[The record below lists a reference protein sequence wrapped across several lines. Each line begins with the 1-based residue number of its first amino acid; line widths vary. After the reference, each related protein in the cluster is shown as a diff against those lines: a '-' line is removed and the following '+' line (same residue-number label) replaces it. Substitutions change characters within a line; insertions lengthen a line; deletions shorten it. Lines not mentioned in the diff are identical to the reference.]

1 MKLAKVIFWVLV
13 SLALVNL
20 LVLDVIVSA
29 PQEKREFSE
38 RLDAVEE
45 RVKRLGSE
53 LADFTSLKKDDQ
65 EGVRE
70 VGDEPVPTPI
80 PTAVPSKAQTPT
92 IEKKAVNPAPQQTVK
107 EYYVPLGHA
116 ALATENFSWGDTG
129 VETTLDLGNYPGVK
143 QVNFEATLYAPE
155 GHVEARLY
163 NVSDSNALIDSTIL
177 GTTQEPKFY
186 RSGNVVLPS
195 GNKTY
200 RVQMRTS
207 LHVTAQMDNARIRIT
222 VN

>member
-1 MKLAKVIFWVLV
+1 MKLAKVIFWVLLF
-13 SLALVNL
+13 LAFVNL
-20 LVLDVIVSA
+20 LVLDVLVSA
-29 PQEKREFSE
+29 RKENREFSE

-53 LADFTSLKKDDQ
+53 FADLTSGKTDDQ
-65 EGVRE
+65 EDVVE
-70 VGDEPVPTPI
+70 VGEESVPTPT
-80 PTAVPSKAQTPT
+80 PVAVTSKAQTPT
-92 IEKKAVNPAPQQTVK
+92 IEKKVVNPVPQQMAK

-143 QVNFEATLYAPE
+143 EVNFDAMLYAPA

-163 NVSDSNALIDSTIL
+163 NVSDSNALLDSTIL
-177 GTTQEPKFY
+177 GTTQEPKYY

-207 LHVTAQMDNARIRIT
+207 LHVVAQMDNARIRIT

>member
-1 MKLAKVIFWVLV
+1 MA
-13 SLALVNL
+13 
-20 LVLDVIVSA
+20 
-29 PQEKREFSE
+29 
-38 RLDAVEE
+38 
-45 RVKRLGSE
+45 
-53 LADFTSLKKDDQ
+53 
-65 EGVRE
+65 
-70 VGDEPVPTPI
+70 
-80 PTAVPSKAQTPT
+80 
-92 IEKKAVNPAPQQTVK
+92 K

-143 QVNFEATLYAPE
+143 EVNFDATLYAPA

-163 NVSDSNALIDSTIL
+163 NISDSNALLDSTIL
-177 GTTQEPKFY
+177 GTTQDPKFY

-207 LHVTAQMDNARIRIT
+207 LHVVAQMDNARIRIT

>member
-53 LADFTSLKKDDQ
+53 FADLTSGTKDDQ
-65 EGVRE
+65 EDVVE
-70 VGDEPVPTPI
+70 VGEALVPSPTP
-80 PTAVPSKAQTPT
+80 TAIPSKAQTPT
-92 IEKKAVNPAPQQTVK
+92 IEKKVVNPALQQIAK

-143 QVNFEATLYAPE
+143 EVNFDATLYAPA

-163 NVSDSNALIDSTIL
+163 NVSDSNALLDSTIL
-177 GTTQEPKFY
+177 GTTQDPKFY

-207 LHVTAQMDNARIRIT
+207 LHVVAQMDNARIKI
-222 VN
+222 VVE